1 MPLLN
6 GHPEYLLDHNY
17 LLVMLLKHSSN
28 KFILAFFSYSQIH

>member
-1 MPLLN
+1 MPLLK

-17 LLVMLLKHSSN
+17 LLVMLLQHSSN